1 MIGSL
6 FNIFKGSAPSLKPG
20 LEFDFSKEFT
30 NQECRC
36 VQQDLD
42 LSELIWMDTS
52 AYTHSKQILK
62 EQSEVSVSEYLT
74 SDRQKDL
81 FKQVAKYERF
91 KIY

>member
-1 MIGSL
+1 MFEVL
-6 FNIFKGSAPSLKPG
+6 FSIFKGNSPSLKPG

-42 LSELIWMDTS
+42 LSELTWMDTTPHQS
-52 AYTHSKQILK
+52 SKEVLK

-81 FKQVAKYERF
+81 FK
-91 KIY
+91 

>member
-42 LSELIWMDTS
+42 LSELTWMDTTPHQ
-52 AYTHSKQILK
+52 YSKEVLK
-62 EQSEVSVSEYLT
+62 EQTKFLADGYLT

-81 FKQVAKYERF
+81 FGGL
-91 KIY
+91 